1 VTYVNEH
8 NDALN
13 RLDINEKETD
23 VMKKQENR
31 EANNQHSVIEDLTVN
46 EDQAAEVK
54 GGPIEIRELTIKV
67 EVPEVRK

>member
-54 GGPIEIRELTIKV
+54 GGPVDHTIY
-67 EVPEVRK
+67 VPIHVITNR